1 MTADAAVYDPLRAGL
16 PRRPLEHVNS
26 YWHATAGPAP
36 ADDGPLNGDIAT
48 DIAIIGAGYTGLSCA
63 YTLAHQFGLRAVV
76 LEANHP
82 AWGCSGRNGGFARIA
97 LGRLPISRWVG
108 DWGSATARE
117 MFCEAREAL
126 ETVRELIATA
136 NIECDRAPDGYL
148 KIAHSRAHIST
159 LEREQRLLLDVCEYR
174 TELVSAAALRSD
186 YFRGEEAFAALRYAD
201 GFAVHPMKFAYGLL
215 RMAREAGAIVH
226 SRSPV
231 AQWTRAAGQH
241 VLHTPQGTVRAR
253 RVVIATNGYSTECLH
268 PALKARLIPVLSNI
282 VVTRP
287 LTDSER
293 RESNMITSDIMSDTR
308 TVLNYYRRLADGRM
322 LLGSRGPI
330 HESASNVRR
339 DKLLETLH
347 RKFPAL
353 REVTADYCWG
363 GWVALTM
370 DQLPHVH
377 TVEEEP
383 TVSYAIGYNGSG
395 VSAAT
400 YAGRRLAQSLAHGA
414 PVYRKIATPLPR
426 VPFPS
431 FRRLGQAIA
440 FGWFRLKD
448 RFGE

>member
-1 MTADAAVYDPLRAGL
+1 MSTIYDPLRADL
-16 PRRPLEHVNS
+16 PREPLDHVDS

-36 ADDGPLNGDIAT
+36 PDDGPLHGDIAA

-63 YTLAHQFGLRAVV
+63 YTLARQFGLRPVV
-76 LEANHP
+76 LEANRP
-82 AWGCSGRNGGFARIA
+82 GWGCSGRNGGFARIA
-97 LGRLPISRWVG
+97 LGRLPISRWVA

-117 MFCEAREAL
+117 MFREARGAL
-126 ETVRELIATA
+126 DTVRELIATG
-136 NIECDRAPDGYL
+136 NIDCDRAPDGYL
-148 KIAHSRAHIST
+148 KIAHSRAHIAA
-159 LEREQRLLLDVCEYR
+159 LEREQRLLAEVCEYR
-174 TELVSAAALRSD
+174 SDLVSAATLRRD
-186 YFRGEEAFAALRYAD
+186 YFHGEEAFAALRYPD
-201 GFAVHPMKFAYGLL
+201 GFALHPMKYAYGLL
-215 RMAREAGAIVH
+215 RMAREAGALVH

-231 AQWTRAAGQH
+231 SQWTRTGGQH
-241 VLHTPQGTVRAR
+241 VLHTPQGTVRAQ
-253 RVVIATNGYSTECLH
+253 RVVIATNGYSTERLH
-268 PALKARLIPVLSNI
+268 GALNARLIPVLSNI

-287 LTDSER
+287 LTDSEQ
-293 RESNMITSDIMSDTR
+293 RESNMVTSDIMADTR
-308 TVLNYYRRLADGRM
+308 AVLNYYRRLPDGRM
-322 LLGSRGPI
+322 MLGSRGPI

-339 DKLLETLH
+339 EKLLETLH

-353 REVTADYCWG
+353 REMTADYCWG

-400 YAGRRLAQSLAHGA
+400 YAGRKLAQLLIDGT
-414 PVYRKIATPLPR
+414 PVHPKIATPLPR

-431 FRRLGQAIA
+431 FRRVGQAVA

-448 RFGE
+448 RYGG